1 MAIKSHQDTD
11 SQSVEVERATRFF
24 AINGV
29 MYSRT
34 QYPLQNA
41 FALTV
46 HKTQSLS
53 LDEISVVLDSSLFS
67 PGQAYTAM
75 SRGRTFVKVHIIH
88 LDPTAFLV
96 DQEAV
101 AECDRLLQIWT
112 KHQATI
118 TTRRQQS

>member
-1 MAIKSHQDTD
+1 
-11 SQSVEVERATRFF
+11 VEVEKVTRFF
-24 AINGV
+24 PINGV

-53 LDEISVVLDSSLFS
+53 LDDISVVLDSSLFS

-75 SRGRTFVKVHIIH
+75 SRGCALAKVHIIH
-88 LDPTAFLV
+88 LDPAAFLV

-101 AECDRLLQIWT
+101 MECERLLQIWT
-112 KHQATI
+112 KHRATI
-118 TTRRQQS
+118 TIRRQQS

>member
-1 MAIKSHQDTD
+1 VK
-11 SQSVEVERATRFF
+11 VEKVTRFF
-24 AINGV
+24 PINGI

-53 LDEISVVLDSSLFS
+53 LDNISVVLDNNLFS

-75 SRGRTFVKVHIIH
+75 SRGCALAKVHIIQLH
-88 LDPTAFLV
+88 PAAFLV

-101 AECDRLLQIWT
+101 RECERSLFVWT
-112 KHQATI
+112 KHLAAI
-118 TTRRQQS
+118 AVRRGVI